1 MHSFRFVNRV
11 FPLPPAQLCNH
22 HIAVYRTSSSE
33 RFRINI
39 GTSSSIGFRPFPI
52 IFITF
57 LLITSLLFYTHTSF
71 LSLTEDLHGLSL
83 PIPPAAHNRNNSLKI
98 QFVSKF
104 SRVSRLH
111 FPNSSG
117 RSLFPMPRRAKPL
130 IKISTTR
137 RISHLLINPPPA
149 EPVEPS
155 EPQESQ
161 NPQGLQKPLPRRLQ
175 IKIRRISHK
184 TPA

>member
-1 MHSFRFVNRV
+1 MHS
-11 FPLPPAQLCNH
+11 
-22 HIAVYRTSSSE
+22 
-33 RFRINI
+33 
-39 GTSSSIGFRPFPI
+39 
-52 IFITF
+52 
-57 LLITSLLFYTHTSF
+57 
-71 LSLTEDLHGLSL
+71 LSL

-111 FPNSSG
+111 FPNSGG

-149 EPVEPS
+149 EPVEPL
-155 EPQESQ
+155 EPQSLRIHKRGYK
-161 NPQGLQKPLPRRLQ
+161 NRFRAACKLKFAVFPIKFPLEFQEPIFFNGFSDLLHQVNKEMQ
-175 IKIRRISHK
+175 IMIGKQHS
-184 TPA
+184 